1 MKTLTIYDFDETIM
15 CMPTSIKLKQFIKG
29 KWIERSVDSAE
40 FALIR
45 NNKNVKVDDDKSF
58 TEFYEDHHFI
68 KHITDA
74 LDDKRFGPAFNDF
87 KRTIINADDFV
98 IVTSRGHSFNAI
110 LTGIMLIIVKC
121 FTTDELCE
129 MNRNMQDI
137 GDYLSSQKIFT
148 IFSDEF
154 ELMHCKNKSEYI
166 CGADR
171 KKLALNNLLIVN
183 KHIKDYDKI
192 IFFDDDK
199 ANLMAIKDLF
209 IIIGKKHKDVKLE
222 IYDTSKKLIRLFYST
237 LLAEA
242 LNAHRKIQLL

>member
-15 CMPTSIKLKQFIKG
+15 CMPTSINLKQFVKG

-45 NNKNVKVDDDKSF
+45 NNKNVKVDEKKSF
-58 TEFYEDHHFI
+58 VGFYEDQHFI
-68 KHITDA
+68 NHIVEA
-74 LDDKRFGPAFNDF
+74 LDNKKFGPAFNDF
-87 KRTIINADDFV
+87 KRTIINAEDFV

-110 LTGIMLIIVKC
+110 LTGIMMIIVKC

-129 MNRNMQDI
+129 MNTNMEDI
-137 GDYLSSQKIFT
+137 GDYLSNQKIFT

-154 ELMHCKNKSEYI
+154 EFVHCKNKSEYI

-171 KKLALNNLLIVN
+171 KKLALDNMLLVN
-183 KHIKDYDKI
+183 KHINDYDKI

-209 IIIGKKHKDVKLE
+209 IKIGKKYQDKKLE
-222 IYDTSKKLIRLFYST
+222 IYNTSKGLTRIFYCKAPAVVLNNHQNSP
-237 LLAEA
+237 LL
-242 LNAHRKIQLL
+242 